1 MPSRDPDTLDDLLPL
16 KPVWFHILLSLADG
30 PQHGYGIRTL
40 VEERTQGGVRLWPAT
55 LYGALHR
62 LAAERLVDVLDGEAD
77 PDDDARRQYY
87 RLTQLGGE
95 VLRRETERLE
105 ALVMAARGTRALGR
119 A

>member
-1 MPSRDPDTLDDLLPL
+1 MYGNDRVEGLLPL
-16 KPVWFHILLSLADG
+16 KPVWFHLLLALADG

-40 VEERTQGGVRLWPAT
+40 VEERTDGGVRLWPAT

-62 LAAERLVDVLDGEAD
+62 LASEGLVDALEGASD

-87 RLTQLGGE
+87 RLTQLGSE

-105 ALVMAARGTRALGR
+105 ALVAAARGTRALGR

>member
-1 MPSRDPDTLDDLLPL
+1 MRSRNADAMEDLLPL
-16 KPVWFHILLSLADG
+16 KPVWFHILLALADG
-30 PQHGYGIRTL
+30 PQHGYGIRML
-40 VEERTQGGVRLWPAT
+40 VEERTQGGVKLWPAT

-62 LAAERLVDVLDGEAD
+62 LAAERLVDALEGEAD

-87 RLTQLGGE
+87 QLSPLGSE

-105 ALVMAARGTRALGR
+105 ALVTAARGTRALGR